1 MSTTTSLSYV
11 EEVVP
16 IEWLKEDAE
25 FKYLVPP
32 NNMRGQLASSISK
45 NGQLVPID
53 VDSDYVILDGYTR
66 ASILKELKY
75 DKVKVRR
82 WNFNSKD
89 DRTSAYILIMMLNLE
104 RRHLEKNE
112 VLRLL
117 REISEKIESAS
128 KQVHE
133 QKPTL
138 ESGTAPA
145 ETPATLEQKMKR
157 VKDEIGVKD
166 VTDDDIKRYSIIS
179 STPFLRQLVD
189 EGKVSL
195 RTAYELY
202 TKAKDKLQKI
212 NDLPKYE
219 REQLLTTKE
228 GRKILLERDD
238 LLQQILDHKLAV
250 SQAINQIKLEK
261 KQERSKKKP
270 KTKEA
275 LEGEEEGSVGGDTG
289 ESEEIDLLSEWQKA
303 LEEEKAKTEQLI
315 TKPSEQ
321 IAKHEGLEGKVQS
334 GFAKIFDD
342 LQTKGFAELPFEVD
356 LIKIGDKCYMINH
369 DALLDLEQGNSK
381 WNELSSFLSENG
393 VILPGEVEGTYVIP
407 WKLLGRCVSW
417 KSR

>member
-1 MSTTTSLSYV
+1 MSIPAVLSYV
-11 EEVVP
+11 EEIVP
-16 IEWLKEDAE
+16 IEKLKVDDE
-25 FKYLVPP
+25 FKSLIPP
-32 NNMRGQLASSISK
+32 NNMREQLVASIRK
-45 NGQLVPID
+45 NGQLVPLD
-53 VDSDYVILDGYTR
+53 VDLDYIVLDGNTR
-66 ASILKELKY
+66 ADIFKELKF
-75 DKVKVRR
+75 DKVKVRK
-82 WNFNSKD
+82 WNFRSKEN
-89 DRTSAYILIMMLNLE
+89 RALAYMLIMMLNLE
-104 RRHLEKNE
+104 RRHLPKNE

-117 REISEKIESAS
+117 REISEKIENVS
-128 KQVHE
+128 KERQTSE
-133 QKPTL
+133 QNL
-138 ESGTAPA
+138 AQESGT
-145 ETPATLEQKMKR
+145 TPAALEQKMKR

-179 STPFLRQLVD
+179 TIPFLRQLVD
-189 EGKVSL
+189 EGKISL

-250 SQAINQIKLEK
+250 SQAINQIKIEK

-270 KTKEA
+270 KAKEA
-275 LEGEEEGSVGGDTG
+275 LEGEEEESVGGEAS

-303 LEEEKAKTEQLI
+303 LEEEKAKTEQLA

-321 IAKHEGLEGKVQS
+321 IEKREGLEDKTQSKFVQ
-334 GFAKIFDD
+334 IFDE

-356 LIKIGDKCYMINH
+356 LVKIGDKCYMINH

-381 WNELSSFLSENG
+381 WNDLSSFLSKNG

-407 WKLLGRCVSW
+407 WKLLGRCIAW
-417 KSR
+417 KSH